1 MEQVRKASLALPGVT
16 GTVRMGAT
24 VDVVARLEPGDLAII
39 DHPDLDRDRA
49 SALVETGV
57 RVVLNVG
64 AFVSGRSTHHGA
76 EQLAEA
82 GVLLVEHIGPDVWTQ
97 VADGQRIRVVDGVVH
112 DAPGEEHVESDGEV
126 LAKGHQLD
134 LSEVLGRLAE
144 VRVGMADRMD
154 AAARATSDLLRAEQ
168 ELLVHGRGLPELMTP
183 MGGRPVVVVAR
194 VDHDDLRALRTF
206 VREHAPVLVATGEA
220 ADELL
225 AEGWVPDVVVVRDV
239 VPAGEVLQVAGDVV
253 VLCPPGGTPVATGV
267 EGAHPVISAVEP
279 QGLALLLAEDA
290 GADLVVGVGL
300 DARIEELLD
309 QSRPGLASTFVT
321 RFRLG
326 PRLLDASAVGT
337 LYAGRPR
344 SLDLALVVLAAL
356 VALLAALAVTQVGQG
371 WFESLGDT
379 LQGLT

>member
-24 VDVVARLEPGDLAII
+24 ADVVARLRPGDLAII
-39 DHPDLDRDRA
+39 DHPDLDGDRA
-49 SALVETGV
+49 SALVETGA

-64 AFVSGRSTHHGA
+64 PFVSGRSTHHGV
-76 EQLAEA
+76 ELLAEA
-82 GVLLVEHIGPDVWTQ
+82 GVLLVEDIGPDVWDH

-112 DAPGEEHVESDGEV
+112 DAPGEDAVAGDGEV
-126 LAKGHQLD
+126 LAKGREIERD
-134 LSEVLGRLAE
+134 EVRSRLAE
-144 VRVGMADRMD
+144 VREGLADRMD
-154 AAARATSDLLRAEQ
+154 DAARATSDLLRAEQ
-168 ELLVHGRGLPELMTP
+168 ELLLHGRGLPELMTS
-183 MGGRPVVVVAR
+183 MRGRPVVVVAR

-206 VREHAPVLVATGEA
+206 VREQAPVLVATGEA
-220 ADELL
+220 ADDLL
-225 AEGWVPDVVVVRDV
+225 AEGWVPDVVVVKDV

-253 VLCPPGGTPVATGV
+253 VLTAPGGTTALHHD
-267 EGAHPVISAVEP
+267 GAHPVVSAVEA

-300 DARIEELLD
+300 DARIEEFLD
-309 QSRPGLASTFVT
+309 RSRPGLASTFVT

-326 PRLLDASAVGT
+326 PRLLDASAVRT

-344 SLDLALVVLAAL
+344 SLDLALVVLAGL
-356 VALLAALAVTQVGQG
+356 LALLAALAVTQVGQG
-371 WFESLGDT
+371 WLESLGDT